1 MSFGLWNGWNCPSS
15 KYNTKLMEL
24 VIKRKNKKE
33 EMSTKWLGTTNN
45 LSGHRC
51 LSGRLSPLS
60 SYPAGQLDVLG
71 HDGDTLGV
79 DGAQV
84 GVLKQANQVSLT
96 SFLLG
101 QRKGLKER
109 SLGTKGPEQKQ
120 YPIKITDLDQHVKCK
135 CTVVQNVKLWIRWT
149 FFFFTFKNLPPET
162 MKWTLKLCFNLDI
175 KLKSVSN
182 TSITNFCTHAKS
194 NFKILF

>member
-24 VIKRKNKKE
+24 VIKIKNKKE

-60 SYPAGQLDVLG
+60 PYPAGQLDVLG
-71 HDGDTLGV
+71 HDSDTLGV

-84 GVLKQANQVSLT
+84 GVLKQANQVSLA

-101 QRKGLKER
+101 QRRGLKER
-109 SLGTKGPEQKQ
+109 SLGTRGPEQTKQ
-120 YPIKITDLDQHVKCK
+120 YPIRTDLDQHVKSK
-135 CTVVQNVKLWIRWT
+135 CTVVQNVKLSSRWT
-149 FFFFTFKNLPPET
+149 FFSHLKNNEMDPH
-162 MKWTLKLCFNLDI
+162 KFCFDLNI